1 LLFTFILQDTI
12 SQLEE
17 INQTL
22 QKELQELKGIHHIT
36 QLRAEKQ
43 NEWNDRVVTELKDEI
58 QVSRK
63 LMKQMI
69 SIDQYKIDLDHIKAL
84 SSATMV
90 LLYCIPPLRLNF
102 LHQRGSCF

>member
-1 LLFTFILQDTI
+1 M
-12 SQLEE
+12 
-17 INQTL
+17 L
-22 QKELQELKGIHHIT
+22 QKELHELKGVHHIT

-43 NEWNDRVVTELKDEI
+43 NEWNERVVSDLKDEI

-69 SIDQYKIDLDHIKAL
+69 SLEQYTIDLDHIKAQ

-90 LLYCIPPLRLNF
+90 YCSYTSLSLCKK
-102 LHQRGSCF
+102 LVVLKHVA

>member
-1 LLFTFILQDTI
+1 MQDTV

-17 INQTL
+17 TNQTL
-22 QKELQELKGIHHIT
+22 QKELHELKGMHHIT

-43 NEWNDRVVTELKDEI
+43 NEWNDRVVNELKDDI
-58 QVSRK
+58 HASRK

-69 SIDQYKIDLDHIKAL
+69 SIDQYKLDLDHIKAQ

-90 LLYCIPPLRLNF
+90 F
-102 LHQRGSCF
+102 

>member
-1 LLFTFILQDTI
+1 LQDTV

-17 INQTL
+17 TNQTL
-22 QKELQELKGIHHIT
+22 QKELHELKGMHHIT

-43 NEWNDRVVTELKDEI
+43 NEWNDRVVNELKDDI
-58 QVSRK
+58 HASRK

-69 SIDQYKIDLDHIKAL
+69 SIDQYKLDLDHIKAQ

-90 LLYCIPPLRLNF
+90 F
-102 LHQRGSCF
+102 